1 MRKIE
6 SKLRLSF
13 VFQSFQPLIEHPKQY
28 EEALQTTSNSKSFIL
43 SIMVG
48 YSPFSFLISLSK
60 SESIFCIL
68 LKISYS
74 CSALALASAAEIFLL
89 SGKMW

>member
-28 EEALQTTSNSKSFIL
+28 EEAVLVVCK
-43 SIMVG
+43 V
-48 YSPFSFLISLSK
+48 
-60 SESIFCIL
+60 
-68 LKISYS
+68 
-74 CSALALASAAEIFLL
+74 
-89 SGKMW
+89 

>member
-28 EEALQTTSNSKSFIL
+28 EEALQTTSNSKSFIFIDKWWVIPPLVSLFPCQNPNL
-43 SIMVG
+43 SSV
-48 YSPFSFLISLSK
+48 
-60 SESIFCIL
+60 
-68 LKISYS
+68 S
-74 CSALALASAAEIFLL
+74 C
-89 SGKMW
+89 